1 MRLGDQHFDALIR
14 SIGVTTSLST
24 VRVAGNVR
32 RPFLDSIV
40 DRIVDT
46 GITVERL
53 SLENAQLFGASMAT
67 NSSLTSLVLWFH
79 GVSVVFVVRITELSY
94 DMSCR

>member
-1 MRLGDQHFDALIR
+1 MHLDDQHFDALIR
-14 SIGVTTSLST
+14 SIGVTSSLST
-24 VRVAGNVR
+24 VLVTGNER
-32 RPFLDSIV
+32 RLFLDSIV
-40 DRIVDT
+40 DRIADT
-46 GITVERL
+46 GITVQRL
-53 SLENAQLFGASMAT
+53 SLENAQLFGALMAT